1 MSERLFL
8 VPASI
13 EVILVALSRNAAVV
27 DSVHGTVVITGQTT
41 GTFPIVK
48 PRGRCTFNIVN
59 RAHLTT
65 FATAGAC
72 VTVHSELLVS
82 NHLLVEVG
90 ADDVGVESGSGAFLQ
105 FFDAPFAVFDDADDV
120 VQLVSGIL
128 DLPMFFVYWVGLHE
142 WQTDI

>member
-13 EVILVALSRNAAVV
+13 EVILVALSRDAAVV

-48 PRGRCTFNIVN
+48 PRGWCTFNIIDRTN
-59 RAHLTT
+59 FAAL
-65 FATAGAC
+65 ATASAYII
-72 VTVHSELLVS
+72 VHSELLVS

-128 DLPMFFVYWVGLHE
+128 NLPMFFVYWVGLHE